1 MLRDWNFWC
10 TVMTSVAAVVA
21 IGVSVHQIR
30 LSNKQ
35 QLFERRLKAYMMA
48 NSIISLCKE
57 NYVFLSEKR
66 KAEPQFAN
74 DLVFVWL
81 TNNTYME
88 GQAEAIEHP
97 LEQPFHKELLKKREE
112 LRNMAMEFEFIF
124 KGNVASLYGNFLRDY
139 ENALAVMYQY
149 EIIIRKMKE
158 ENEKYPH
165 TSEVLSK
172 MFSEEEYRDR
182 LYDALGKLKVSYDTV
197 SQEKNDKQ
205 LRKQLALIQGA
216 KAYGKII
223 YRSGL

>member
-74 DLVFVWL
+74 DLIFVWL

-149 EIIIRKMKE
+149 QIIIKKMEE
-158 ENEKYPH
+158 ENGKHPN

-205 LRKQLALIQGA
+205 LRKQLALI
-216 KAYGKII
+216 
-223 YRSGL
+223 

>member
-57 NYVFLSEKR
+57 NYIFLSEKR

-149 EIIIRKMKE
+149 QIIIKKMEE
-158 ENEKYPH
+158 ENGKHPN

-205 LRKQLALIQGA
+205 LRKQLALI
-216 KAYGKII
+216 
-223 YRSGL
+223 

>member
-112 LRNMAMEFEFIF
+112 LRNKAMEFEFIF

-182 LYDALGKLKVSYDTV
+182 LYDALGRLKASYDAV

-205 LRKQLALIQGA
+205 LRKQLTLI
-216 KAYGKII
+216 
-223 YRSGL
+223 

>member
-57 NYVFLSEKR
+57 NYVFLLEKR

-205 LRKQLALIQGA
+205 LRKQLALI
-216 KAYGKII
+216 
-223 YRSGL
+223 

>member
-112 LRNMAMEFEFIF
+112 LRNKAMEFEFIF

-182 LYDALGKLKVSYDTV
+182 LYDALGKFKASYDAV

-205 LRKQLALIQGA
+205 LRKQLTLI
-216 KAYGKII
+216 
-223 YRSGL
+223 

>member
-10 TVMTSVAAVVA
+10 TVMTSVAAVIA
-21 IGVSVHQIR
+21 ICVSVHQIR

-35 QLFERRLKAYMMA
+35 QLFDRRLKAYMMA

-74 DLVFVWL
+74 DVVFIWL

-97 LEQPFHKELLKKREE
+97 LEQPFHKDFLQKREE

-205 LRKQLALIQGA
+205 LRKQLALI
-216 KAYGKII
+216 
-223 YRSGL
+223 

>member
-97 LEQPFHKELLKKREE
+97 
-112 LRNMAMEFEFIF
+112 
-124 KGNVASLYGNFLRDY
+124 
-139 ENALAVMYQY
+139 
-149 EIIIRKMKE
+149 
-158 ENEKYPH
+158 
-165 TSEVLSK
+165 
-172 MFSEEEYRDR
+172 
-182 LYDALGKLKVSYDTV
+182 
-197 SQEKNDKQ
+197 
-205 LRKQLALIQGA
+205 
-216 KAYGKII
+216 
-223 YRSGL
+223 

>member
-21 IGVSVHQIR
+21 ICVSVHQIR

-182 LYDALGKLKVSYDTV
+182 LYDALGKLKASYDAV

-205 LRKQLALIQGA
+205 LRKQLTLI
-216 KAYGKII
+216 
-223 YRSGL
+223 

>member
-66 KAEPQFAN
+66 KAQPQFAN

-88 GQAEAIEHP
+88 WQAEAIEHP

-205 LRKQLALIQGA
+205 LRKQLALI
-216 KAYGKII
+216 
-223 YRSGL
+223 

>member
-149 EIIIRKMKE
+149 QIIIKKMEE
-158 ENEKYPH
+158 ENGKHPN

-182 LYDALGKLKVSYDTV
+182 LYDALGKLQVSYDTV

-205 LRKQLALIQGA
+205 LRKQLALI
-216 KAYGKII
+216 
-223 YRSGL
+223 

>member
-74 DLVFVWL
+74 DLIFVWL

-124 KGNVASLYGNFLRDY
+124 KGNVASLYSNFLRDY

-149 EIIIRKMKE
+149 QIIIKKMEE
-158 ENEKYPH
+158 ENGKHPN

-205 LRKQLALIQGA
+205 LRKQLALI
-216 KAYGKII
+216 
-223 YRSGL
+223 

>member
-88 GQAEAIEHP
+88 GQAEAIEHL

-182 LYDALGKLKVSYDTV
+182 LYDALGKLQVSYDTV

-205 LRKQLALIQGA
+205 LRKQLALI
-216 KAYGKII
+216 
-223 YRSGL
+223 

>member
-21 IGVSVHQIR
+21 IGISVHQIR

-88 GQAEAIEHP
+88 GQAEVIEHP

-197 SQEKNDKQ
+197 SREKNDKQ
-205 LRKQLALIQGA
+205 LRKQLALI
-216 KAYGKII
+216 
-223 YRSGL
+223 

>member
-74 DLVFVWL
+74 DLIFVWL

-205 LRKQLALIQGA
+205 LRKQLALI
-216 KAYGKII
+216 
-223 YRSGL
+223 